1 MQQVNLMGITIKSL
15 AEIEEEV
22 SRGLQRSA
30 DADAAGP
37 ECKAKRVLGV
47 VIKCVRQRGPVGCAK
62 PRLNK
67 KKKNARP
74 RLGSHS
80 LF

>member
-1 MQQVNLMGITIKSL
+1 MGITIKSL

-67 KKKNARP
+67 KKTRP